1 MTRVLFVCHG
11 NICRSVSAH
20 YILQDMIDKRGLS
33 TEFQIDSAATSTEEI
48 GNAIYPPMRAE
59 LEHRGI
65 PIGNHRARQVK
76 RSDYDAWDYIIAM
89 DSENLYYLDRIL
101 GGDPEEKVH
110 YLMSYTGDDSREIED
125 PWYTRK
131 FALCVDE
138 ITEGCEAL
146 LESLIS
152 ASQI

>member
-1 MTRVLFVCHG
+1 MTRILFVCHG

-20 YILQDMIDKRGLS
+20 YILQDIIDKRGLS
-33 TEFQIDSAATSTEEI
+33 TEFQIDSAAISTEES

-59 LEHRGI
+59 LEHRGS

-110 YLMSYTGDDSREIED
+110 YLM
-125 PWYTRK
+125 
-131 FALCVDE
+131 
-138 ITEGCEAL
+138 
-146 LESLIS
+146 
-152 ASQI
+152 

>member
-1 MTRVLFVCHG
+1 MSIRVLFICHG

-33 TEFQIDSAATSTEEI
+33 AEFQIDSAATSTEEI

-110 YLMSYTGDDSREIED
+110 YLMSYTGDVSREIED

-138 ITEGCEAL
+138 ITDGCEAL
-146 LESLIS
+146 LEFLN
-152 ASQI
+152 